1 MGNRDGAL
9 RQKQPTADTPR
20 EEGCSRLGS
29 GTGRHPGGKAR
40 GLSGS
45 AEECAGQSAARFREV
60 STPGAMGCLLFLLL
74 WALLQAWGGAEVP
87 QRLFPLRCL
96 QISSFANSSWTRT
109 DGLAWLGELQTLRW
123 RDGSDTIRPL
133 KPWSRGTFSDREL
146 KTLQQLFRV
155 YRDRFTWDVK
165 EFAKM
170 LHLAYPIE
178 VQVSAGCEVDPGN
191 ASNNFFHVA
200 FQGRHIL
207 SFQGSSWEPAQEAPD
222 MANSVIRVLNQ
233 KQGTKETVHW
243 LLNDICPQFVSGLLE
258 SGKAELEKQVKP
270 KAWLS
275 RGPSP
280 GRGRLLLVCHV
291 SGFYPKPVWVMWMR
305 GEQEQRGTQQGDVL
319 PNADE
324 TWYLRATLEVAA
336 GEAAGLACQ
345 VKHSSLEG
353 QDIILYWG
361 HHNSVGLIILA
372 VIVPLLL
379 VIICLAFW
387 FRKRRFH

>member
-1 MGNRDGAL
+1 
-9 RQKQPTADTPR
+9 
-20 EEGCSRLGS
+20 
-29 GTGRHPGGKAR
+29 
-40 GLSGS
+40 
-45 AEECAGQSAARFREV
+45 
-60 STPGAMGCLLFLLL
+60 MGCLLFLLL

-123 RDGSDTIRPL
+123 RDGSDTISPL
-133 KPWSRGTFSDREL
+133 KPWSWGTFSDREL

-280 GRGRLLLVCHV
+280 GPGRLLLVCHV

-305 GEQEQRGTQQGDVL
+305 GEQEQLGTQRGDVL

-324 TWYLRATLEVAA
+324 TWYLQATLEVAA

-353 QDIILYWG
+353 QDIILYWDG
-361 HHNSVGLIILA
+361 SHAFVSLIFFVVLACLMFLFALIIG
-372 VIVPLLL
+372 VT
-379 VIICLAFW
+379 
-387 FRKRRFH
+387 FRFKRQL

>member
-1 MGNRDGAL
+1 
-9 RQKQPTADTPR
+9 
-20 EEGCSRLGS
+20 
-29 GTGRHPGGKAR
+29 
-40 GLSGS
+40 
-45 AEECAGQSAARFREV
+45 
-60 STPGAMGCLLFLLL
+60 MGCLLFLLL
-74 WALLQAWGGAEVP
+74 CGLLQAWGSAEVP
-87 QRLFPLRCL
+87 QRLFPLRYL

-109 DGLAWLGELQTLRW
+109 DVLAWLGELRTHSW
-123 RDGSDTIRPL
+123 RNGSDTIRPL
-133 KPWSRGTFSDREL
+133 KPWSQGTFSDREW

-155 YRDRFTWDVK
+155 YRDNFTRDVK

-170 LHLAYPIE
+170 LHLAYPME

-207 SFQGSSWEPAQEAPD
+207 SFLGSSWEPAQEAPD
-222 MANSVIRVLNQ
+222 MVNSVVRVLNQ
-233 KQGTKETVHW
+233 DQGTKETVHW
-243 LLNDICPQFVSGLLE
+243 LLNDICPKFVSGLLE
-258 SGKAELEKQVKP
+258 SGKAELEKQDPLIPLLDTVKP

-280 GRGRLLLVCHV
+280 GPGRLLLVCHV

-305 GEQEQRGTQQGDVL
+305 GEQEQLGTQRGDVL

-324 TWYLRATLEVAA
+324 TWYLQATLEVAA

-353 QDIILYWG
+353 QDIVLYWG
-361 HHNSVGLIILA
+361 GSHASLGLIVLA
-372 VIVPLLL
+372 VLACLLFLLALIVG
-379 VIICLAFW
+379 VTFW
-387 FRKRRFH
+387 FKRRRSYQGIL